1 MTTFGQLEITRR
13 RITNTLTI
21 ARVCVFSYS
30 HIHAHT
36 LVRVAMRMFEM
47 TQKLETR
54 AEAVRRVRA
63 EFDSYADT
71 VLLTEPEAAAVDGFS
86 AHTYKSWRLKK
97 STKGPQPV
105 YLHGMVRYEVREIR
119 RWRVQDDPG
128 QRRPARTEVDDNSR
142 DRSRLTKRPPRGS
155 SQRPASKRTIESP
168 QHQASSSG

>member
-1 MTTFGQLEITRR
+1 
-13 RITNTLTI
+13 
-21 ARVCVFSYS
+21 
-30 HIHAHT
+30 
-36 LVRVAMRMFEM
+36 M

-119 RWRVQDDPG
+119 RWRACKTTP
-128 QRRPARTEVDDNSR
+128 DNEGLHAL
-142 DRSRLTKRPPRGS
+142 RLTTTRE
-155 SQRPASKRTIESP
+155 IE
-168 QHQASSSG
+168 AV

>member
-1 MTTFGQLEITRR
+1 
-13 RITNTLTI
+13 
-21 ARVCVFSYS
+21 
-30 HIHAHT
+30 
-36 LVRVAMRMFEM
+36 M

-97 STKGPQPV
+97 STKGPDPA
-105 YLHGMVRYEVREIR
+105 LA
-119 RWRVQDDPG
+119 RVQDDPG

-168 QHQASSSG
+168 QHQASSS